1 MRTILCSLFLVTTLL
16 TTVVWGHCPECHK
29 NIGTPLG
36 QAGSAA
42 DGSGRRILNVKIATT
57 GPGSFADASGVVN
70 ANIQNGV
77 NGAATD
83 WNRARTA
90 DGQSTHYYFDTNYTG
105 AGATVD
111 VRVVSGTPS
120 PGNIAEVTARPN
132 AAGVYS
138 TPITIVVSPDAKNWD
153 PNFLRSVIAHE
164 LGHVLGLGHSPG
176 FNTCGHTIMN
186 HGGSKGGRVT
196 GSVQP
201 QDVTM
206 ARFHFLNTSSC
217 NQNIVLNAPPAGTGG
232 PTPTPFPTP
241 TPDPTCTDQDRD
253 GVCFFDDCDDNDPNV
268 AFDSDGDHYCYP
280 DDCDDFNANVYPGAP
295 LNYNTEGGEDRNCN
309 GVDDYTEQ
317 FGSGG
322 GGGGGGDG
330 GGYCTPY
337 YWVYYESYD
346 GGRTWHVVDVSYAGC
361 W

>member
-1 MRTILCSLFLVTTLL
+1 MRTILCSLLLVMTLL
-16 TTVVWGHCPECHK
+16 TSVALGHCPECFK
-29 NIGTPLG
+29 NIGNPPG
-36 QAGSAA
+36 QANSAA
-42 DGSGRRILNVKIATT
+42 DGSGRRVLNITIATS
-57 GPGSFADASGVVN
+57 GSGSFADPSGAVN
-70 ANIQNGV
+70 ANVLSGV

-90 DGQSTHYYFDTNYTG
+90 DGQSTHYYFDNNHSG
-105 AGATVD
+105 GPVD
-111 VRVVSGTPS
+111 VRIVSGTPS
-120 PGNIAEVTARPN
+120 PGNIAEVTGRPN
-132 AAGVYS
+132 ASGAYT
-138 TPITIVVSPDAKNWD
+138 TPFTIVVSPDAKNWD

-164 LGHVLGLGHSPG
+164 LGHVLGLFHSPG
-176 FNTCGHTIMN
+176 FRTCGHTIMN
-186 HGGSKGGRVT
+186 HGTPKGGRMT

-201 QDVTM
+201 QDVAM
-206 ARFHFLNTSSC
+206 ARFHFQNPANC
-217 NQNIVLNAPPAGTGG
+217 NYTANVNAPPATTG
-232 PTPTPFPTP
+232 PTPTPTPFATP

-280 DDCDDFNANVYPGAP
+280 DDCDDYNANVHPGAQ

-309 GVDDYTEQ
+309 GVDDYQEQ

-322 GGGGGGDG
+322 GGGGGGG